1 MEGENKAEVCLGP
14 FSKEAKP
21 TIMSEVTTSRIV
33 LMRVVCVHL
42 PRRGPSDVAGYLDTM
57 WEVFPAKL
65 FMHQLDDICE
75 TIWEPFSME
84 LYSTS
89 GTVYVCFAGSHEIIE
104 FLITGLYSWMPDCE
118 VHDVEDYASTLDHN
132 TVAVSCDMRLWR
144 SDIYPL
150 LSYKNIINE
159 SLQPILGG
167 LSQLP
172 QTDTLLIQ
180 LIVRPLRDGPRLH
193 LTLAGKRALDKAVN
207 LFRTRT
213 WLKQGLPVNN
223 IQKAKEKCTQHMLLA
238 NYRISAYT
246 HLSPKASA
254 RERNETSTRLT
265 GHLRTMSDIAKMYN
279 TVDENRLFPGKT
291 FSGPTAVKRIM
302 ERRFDRPYRLS
313 TLEAATM
320 LHPPTLAVLPNT
332 AQVLSK
338 KAPAPPLLPVDTE
351 DKQTSFFGLANFRD
365 VSVPF
370 GIKRFDRRRHLYTV
384 GKSGSGKSCMMQLL
398 VQNDI
403 NNGFGCAV
411 LDPHGDLIDDILRLV
426 PQHRTKDVVIFDPS
440 DTNFPPSFNPMLS
453 FKPELNTRVALSF
466 LDSFK
471 RVFGSDWSEK
481 MDHVLR
487 YAMLGLLAVPGS
499 NILSLR
505 RMLTDDDFRTDIV
518 RRATDESVKRFWL
531 REFVNR
537 RREFEEG
544 PISRLLNRLD
554 ELLST
559 ETMRNILGQ
568 SANLFDF
575 RHFMDTRKIVLL
587 KISKGVLGSD
597 NAQLLGSLLIWKI
610 YEAAMSRADI
620 PAADRQDFYFYV
632 DEFQN
637 FASESFGEILS
648 ESRKYRLCLTFA
660 HQYIGQLPDSI
671 RATVFGN
678 VANIL
683 SFRVGADDAG
693 LVSQEFK
700 PRFGSEDVLN
710 LPLRNFYLKM
720 SIDGAVQ
727 EAFSGSTLD
736 LIYPPEE
743 QNFSRD
749 AIAYSRSQ
757 YCLPISKVRE
767 EVQRNMVTSSNKLGR
782 ATG

>member
-1 MEGENKAEVCLGP
+1 MLAP
-14 FSKEAKP
+14 FSNASKP
-21 TIMSEVTTSRIV
+21 SIIGELSTVKLSA
-33 LMRVVCVHL
+33 MRVVCVHL
-42 PRRGPSDVAGYLDTM
+42 PRRGHSDIAGYLDTQ

-89 GTVYVCFAGSHEIIE
+89 GTVYVCFAGSHEVIE

-150 LSYKNIINE
+150 LSYKNIVTD

-180 LIVRPLRDGPRLH
+180 LIVRPVRDGPLLH
-193 LTLAGKRALDKAVN
+193 VTLAQKRALDKLVN

-223 IQKAKEKCTQHMLLA
+223 IMKAKEKCTQHMLLS

-254 RERNETSTRLT
+254 RERSETSARLT
-265 GHLRTMSDIAKMYN
+265 GHLRTMADIAKMYN
-279 TVDENRLFPGKT
+279 TVDENRLFPGKV
-291 FSGPTAVKRIM
+291 FSGSVATKRIM

-313 TLEAATM
+313 TLEAATI
-320 LHPPTLAVLPNT
+320 LHPPTLTVLPNT

-338 KAPAPPLLPVDTE
+338 KAPAPPLLPTDPE

-440 DTNFPPSFNPMLS
+440 DINFPPSFNPMLS

-505 RMLTDDDFRTDIV
+505 RMLTDDEFRTDIV

-575 RHFMDTRKIVLL
+575 RHFMETRKIVLL

-727 EAFSGSTLD
+727 EVFSGSTLD
-736 LIYPPEE
+736 LVYPPEE

-767 EVQRNMVTSSNKLGR
+767 EVQRNMVAAPKKVEK
-782 ATG
+782 TGS

>member
-1 MEGENKAEVCLGP
+1 
-14 FSKEAKP
+14 
-21 TIMSEVTTSRIV
+21 
-33 LMRVVCVHL
+33 
-42 PRRGPSDVAGYLDTM
+42 
-57 WEVFPAKL
+57 
-65 FMHQLDDICE
+65 
-75 TIWEPFSME
+75 
-84 LYSTS
+84 
-89 GTVYVCFAGSHEIIE
+89 
-104 FLITGLYSWMPDCE
+104 
-118 VHDVEDYASTLDHN
+118 
-132 TVAVSCDMRLWR
+132 
-144 SDIYPL
+144 
-150 LSYKNIINE
+150 
-159 SLQPILGG
+159 
-167 LSQLP
+167 
-172 QTDTLLIQ
+172 
-180 LIVRPLRDGPRLH
+180 
-193 LTLAGKRALDKAVN
+193 
-207 LFRTRT
+207 
-213 WLKQGLPVNN
+213 
-223 IQKAKEKCTQHMLLA
+223 
-238 NYRISAYT
+238 
-246 HLSPKASA
+246 
-254 RERNETSTRLT
+254 
-265 GHLRTMSDIAKMYN
+265 
-279 TVDENRLFPGKT
+279 
-291 FSGPTAVKRIM
+291 
-302 ERRFDRPYRLS
+302 
-313 TLEAATM
+313 
-320 LHPPTLAVLPNT
+320 
-332 AQVLSK
+332 
-338 KAPAPPLLPVDTE
+338 
-351 DKQTSFFGLANFRD
+351 
-365 VSVPF
+365 
-370 GIKRFDRRRHLYTV
+370 
-384 GKSGSGKSCMMQLL
+384 
-398 VQNDI
+398 
-403 NNGFGCAV
+403 
-411 LDPHGDLIDDILRLV
+411 
-426 PQHRTKDVVIFDPS
+426 
-440 DTNFPPSFNPMLS
+440 
-453 FKPELNTRVALSF
+453 
-466 LDSFK
+466 
-471 RVFGSDWSEK
+471 

-505 RMLTDDDFRTDIV
+505 RMLTDDEFRTDIV

-727 EAFSGSTLD
+727 EVFSGSTLD
-736 LIYPPEE
+736 LVYPPEE

-767 EVQRNMVTSSNKLGR
+767 EVQRNMVAAPKKVEK
-782 ATG
+782 TGS

>member
-1 MEGENKAEVCLGP
+1 
-14 FSKEAKP
+14 
-21 TIMSEVTTSRIV
+21 
-33 LMRVVCVHL
+33 MRVVCIHL
-42 PRRGPSDVAGYLDTM
+42 PRRGANDASGYVDTM
-57 WEVFPAKL
+57 WDVFPVRT

-75 TIWEPFSME
+75 SIWEPFSME
-84 LYSTS
+84 LYST
-89 GTVYVCFAGSHEIIE
+89 GGAVYVCFAGSDEILE
-104 FLITGLYSWMPDCE
+104 FLTTGIYSWLPDGE
-118 VHDVEDYASTLDHN
+118 VHEVEDYTQAFTQH
-132 TVAVSCDMRLWR
+132 TAAVSCDLRLWR

-150 LSYKNIINE
+150 LTYKQLPTE

-167 LSQLP
+167 LNQLP
-172 QTDTLLIQ
+172 QTDTILIQ
-180 LIVRPLRDGPRLH
+180 LIVKPIKDGPLLH
-193 LTLAGKRALDKAVN
+193 MTLAQKRAIDKVAN
-207 LFRTRT
+207 ALRTRT
-213 WLKQGLPVNN
+213 WLKQGLPVDN
-223 IQKAKEKCTQHMLLA
+223 IKKTKEKCSQHMFLS
-238 NYRISAYT
+238 NYRISAFA
-246 HLSPKASA
+246 HLPAKASA
-254 RERNETSTRLT
+254 RERSDTNARLVS
-265 GHLRTMSDIAKMYN
+265 HVRTMADIAKMYN
-279 TVDENRLFPGKT
+279 TVDENRFITGKIYT
-291 FSGPTAVKRIM
+291 GSTAISRAV
-302 ERRFDRPYRLS
+302 ERRFDRPFRLTAIEAS
-313 TLEAATM
+313 TL
-320 LHPPTLAVLPNT
+320 LHPPSLGVLPNT

-338 KAPAPPLLPVDTE
+338 KAPAPPALPCNNDDE
-351 DKQTSFFGLANFRD
+351 QTSFFGMANYRD
-365 VSVPF
+365 VSIPF
-370 GIKRFDRRRHLYTV
+370 GIKRFDRRRHLYLV
-384 GKSGSGKSCMMQLL
+384 GKSGSGKSCLMQLL

-403 NNGFGCAV
+403 NKGFGCAV

-440 DTNFPPSFNPMLS
+440 DANFPPSFNPMSSL
-453 FKPELNTRVALSF
+453 KPELNTRVALSF
-466 LDSFK
+466 LDAFK

-487 YAMLGLLAVPGS
+487 YAMLGLLTVPGS

-505 RMLTDDDFRTDIV
+505 RMLSDDEFRNDIV

-531 REFVNR
+531 RDFVAR

-544 PISRLLNRLD
+544 PMSRLLNRLD

-559 ETMRNILGQ
+559 DTMRNILGQ
-568 SANLFDF
+568 SSNLFDF

-597 NAQLLGSLLIWKI
+597 NAQLLGALLIWKI

-660 HQYIGQLPDSI
+660 HQYIGQLPASI
-671 RATVFGN
+671 RSTVFGN
-678 VANIL
+678 VANLL
-683 SFRVGADDAG
+683 SFRVGADDAD
-693 LVSQEFK
+693 LVAQELK
-700 PRFGSEDVLN
+700 PRFSDEDVLN

-736 LIYPPEE
+736 LVYPPDE

-749 AIAYSRSQ
+749 AMAYSRSQ
-757 YCLPISKVRE
+757 YCQPISKVRE
-767 EVQRNMVTSSNKLGR
+767 EVQRNMSGAHKK
-782 ATG
+782 TGNAP